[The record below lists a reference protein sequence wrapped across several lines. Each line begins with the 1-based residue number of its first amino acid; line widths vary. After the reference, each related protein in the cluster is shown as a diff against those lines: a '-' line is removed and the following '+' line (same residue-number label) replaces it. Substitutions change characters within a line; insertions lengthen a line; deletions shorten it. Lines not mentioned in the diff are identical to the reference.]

1 MITRG
6 PTDYPAVPRLARW
19 CLALRVPRDERE
31 FVAGDLDEGF
41 LAINSVSGAWAAR
54 FWYWRQ
60 VGSMLL
66 SPWGQMPRER
76 PLDGGRPMSSWLPD
90 IRAAIR
96 GLRRAPLFSSLVILT
111 LTVGIGATSALFS
124 VLYPIVLADP
134 PFPESD
140 RLVMIWQRDPDGDKS
155 NIGFPTGDDM
165 RRETQSFSSFAMTR
179 SWLLTLQS
187 DGGAEQLLGARV
199 SHDYFSTLRVSPA
212 IGRDFLPEEDTPGTR
227 RVVILSDAL
236 WRRAF
241 AGDSSIVGKTVTI
254 SATSYVVAGVMP
266 PDFRDLVRTQAQLWS
281 PLGYEGTE
289 APACRSCQHLTV
301 LARLE
306 DGVTHAAANREV
318 DAFYRTLQERHPTEY
333 SSGTAFVSSLKEEV
347 AGDVRAPLVGLFT
360 AVLLLLLLACTN
372 VANLFL
378 GRAGE
383 RHGELAIR
391 LALGA
396 ERGRLVRLVALE
408 SAILAVIGGALGLLL
423 AASGTRALLD
433 LMAVP
438 ETLAARVDMA
448 PPVALFALLVT
459 SLSALIG
466 AALPAALAL
475 GESALTDVRMG
486 TRAVV
491 GRVRHRMR
499 SAVVVAEV
507 ALAGLL
513 LAGAGLQVRT
523 LQQVLAVDTGFDP
536 AGVLTMQLL
545 VLGPRYEEEGSSR
558 EYYRQLVDRLAALP
572 GVEGAAVASQLPLGG
587 NFDGSGFTREDM
599 PPANPADVPGVQRF
613 AVSPSYLE
621 VMRIGVLRGRGFVR
635 EDRAGSLPVVLINRS
650 GAERLYGP
658 VDPIGK
664 RIQING
670 TDTPWRTIVGIVED
684 VRHLSIEGT
693 VESQLYLPFDQ
704 HSWEEPALTL
714 VTRFTGSPSAAERAI
729 VAAARELD
737 PGVAISGIR
746 PMDRVINQSVA
757 PRRLA
762 MSLVGG
768 FAIIAVVLA
777 LGGLYGVMSSSVSE
791 RVREM
796 GVRAALGATPGQL
809 IGVIVRHGL
818 ALCAAGAAIGIAGF
832 LAAGKIVNH
841 FAVGVSASDPVTLA
855 GVVIL
860 LGVVALVA
868 CLVPAIRA
876 ARSDPL
882 VALRE

>member
-1 MITRG
+1 MKTRG

-31 FVAGDLDEGF
+31 FVAGDLEEGF
-41 LAINSVSGAWAAR
+41 LAINGVSGGWAAR

-66 SPWGQMPRER
+66 SPWGEMPRER
-76 PLDGGRPMSSWLPD
+76 PLDGGKPMSSWLPD
-90 IRAAIR
+90 LRAAVR

-111 LTVGIGATSALFS
+111 LTIGIGATSALFS

-140 RLVMIWQRDPDGDKS
+140 RLVMIWEREPNGDKS
-155 NIGFPTGDDM
+155 NIGFPTGDDI
-165 RRETQSFSSFAMTR
+165 RRETESFSSLAMT
-179 SWLLTLQS
+179 SYWGPTLQS
-187 DGGAEQLLGARV
+187 GDGVETLLGARV
-199 SHDYFSTLRVSPA
+199 SHEYFATLRVRPA
-212 IGRDFLPEEDTPGTR
+212 IGRDFRPEEDTFGTR
-227 RVVILSDAL
+227 RVVMLGNAL

-241 AGDSSIVGKTVTI
+241 AGDSTIVGRTVTI
-254 SATSYVVAGVMP
+254 NATSYLVAGVMP
-266 PDFRDLVRTQAQLWS
+266 PDFQDLVRPQAQLWS

-289 APACRSCQHLTV
+289 APACRTCQHLTAI
-301 LARLE
+301 ARLK
-306 DGVTHAAANREV
+306 DGVTQAAANSEV
-318 DAFYRTLQERHPTEY
+318 DAFFRILQERHPTEY
-333 SSGTAFVSSLKEEV
+333 SSGTALVSTLKEEV
-347 AGDVRAPLVGLFT
+347 TGDVRAPLITLFT
-360 AVLLLLLLACTN
+360 AVLLLMLLACTN

-396 ERGRLVRLVALE
+396 ERARLVRLVALE
-408 SAILAVIGGALGLLL
+408 SAILAVVGGALGLLV
-423 AASGTRALLD
+423 AALGTRALLD
-433 LMAVP
+433 VMAVP
-438 ETLAARVDMA
+438 ETLAARAHVA
-448 PPVALFALLVT
+448 PPVAVFALLVT
-459 SLSALIG
+459 SLSALVG

-499 SAVVVAEV
+499 NAVVVAEV

-536 AGVLTMQLL
+536 SGVLTMQLY
-545 VLGPRYEEEGSSR
+545 VLGPRYQEENSSR
-558 EYYRQLVDRLAALP
+558 EYYRQLVERLASLP

-587 NFDGSGFTREDM
+587 NFDGSGFHREDI
-599 PPANPADVPGVQRF
+599 PAANPADVPSVQRF
-613 AVSPSYLE
+613 AVSPSYLD
-621 VMRIGVLRGRGFVR
+621 VMRIGVLRGRGFTP
-635 EDRAGSLPVVLINRS
+635 EDRAGGLPAVLINRS
-650 GAERLYGP
+650 GAERIYGS

-664 RIQING
+664 RIKING
-670 TDTPWRTIVGIVED
+670 MHTPWRTIVGIVED
-684 VRHLSIEGT
+684 VRHLSLEGG

-714 VTRFTGSPSAAERAI
+714 VTRVTGSTAAAERAI
-729 VAAARELD
+729 AATARQLD

-746 PMDRVINQSVA
+746 PMDRVISQSVA

-818 ALCAAGAAIGIAGF
+818 ALCAAGAAIGVAGF
-832 LAAGKIVNH
+832 LAAGRIVNH
-841 FAVGVSASDPVTLA
+841 FAVGVTASDPVTLA

-860 LGVVALVA
+860 LGVVAMVA